1 MFLVTFTHDGVNYDI
16 ETRDI
21 TEDELLELL
30 TSIIMKPVNFEVKEQ
45 DAGINE
51 PINTVKDYPDYYGGM
66 YVQNGNNVILLVED
80 TSENRIEICKL
91 LGITESLTIFRN
103 VTYSHNY
110 LTTLQA
116 DISKAM
122 QYKEF
127 NSVIGSG
134 VMDAQNHILVT
145 MTKEDKEDIK
155 KLEKMDT
162 EGGAIAIEVSS
173 ENSLAVEE

>member
-1 MFLVTFTHDGVNYDI
+1 MQH
-16 ETRDI
+16 
-21 TEDELLELL
+21 
-30 TSIIMKPVNFEVKEQ
+30 IIFQ
-45 DAGINE
+45 
-51 PINTVKDYPDYYGGM
+51 T
-66 YVQNGNNVILLVED
+66 
-80 TSENRIEICKL
+80 
-91 LGITESLTIFRN
+91 
-103 VTYSHNY
+103 Y

-122 QYKEF
+122 QDKEF